1 MAKFSVYLFS
11 LITIGCN
18 VVNFIST
25 RNSVE
30 KIEELTPIEIQ
41 NSTSENHNF
50 QSLNGR
56 LKIMRSH

>member
-11 LITIGCN
+11 LITIGCS
-18 VVNFIST
+18 VANFIST

-30 KIEELTPIEIQ
+30 KFEELTTIEIQ
-41 NSTSENHNF
+41 NSTLENHNF

-56 LKIMRSH
+56 LKVMRSH